1 MIKYLVKIE
10 GMMCGMCEAH
20 INDLIRKNFD
30 VKKLKSSHRKNLTT
44 FISDDL
50 IDEDKLKELISK
62 DGYNVISI
70 DVEKNK

>member
-20 INDLIRKNFD
+20 INDIIRKNFD
-30 VKKLKSSHRKNLTT
+30 IRKLKSSHRKNLTT

>member
-20 INDLIRKNFD
+20 INDIIRKNFD
-30 VKKLKSSHRKNLTT
+30 IRKLKSSHRKNLTT
-44 FISDDL
+44 FIADDL
-50 IDEDKLKELISK
+50 IDENKLSELISK

>member
-1 MIKYLVKIE
+1 MIKYLIKID

-20 INDLIRKNFD
+20 INDFIRKNFD

>member
-20 INDLIRKNFD
+20 INDIIRKNFD